1 MSGQHL
7 LPGTT
12 LRQRTADAVADDR
25 LRGNVA
31 RAVDRFASHRLTGLD
46 ELDDADGMRRA
57 ARAVKQE
64 VLAELPALLERF
76 ADQVLARGGHVH
88 WAPSAADARHSIVDI
103 VQRAGATRV
112 AKSKS
117 MATEEIDLN
126 PALEAVGADVVETD
140 LGEWIIQ
147 LADETPSHI
156 IAPAL
161 HKDRHQIKDLFVD
174 TVAAPPALDTEP
186 TELVAFAR
194 KRLREVFL
202 GAEVG
207 ITGANIAVA
216 DTGSIVL
223 VTNEGNGRLVT
234 ALPPVHIVVLGMER
248 LTADWAQ
255 ADLLLAL
262 LARSATGQRLSSYT
276 SVVTGPSHP
285 DELDGPDELHV
296 VILDN
301 GRSDLLGGEFHEML
315 DCIRCGACLNVC
327 PVYRQTGGHAYGWV
341 YPGPMGAVLT
351 PLLAHDQPE
360 AAEVAGA
367 STLCGACM
375 DACPVQIPLQDLLLS
390 LRRAK
395 AERAGRTER
404 AAWRGWSTAWSDPR
418 RYEATTRAAT
428 WGRWATDL
436 AGKLPVGRSW
446 ASGRT
451 VPRPATE
458 RFRDRWRDSDG
469 AMRTGDRDHT

>member
-1 MSGQHL
+1 MTGHL
-7 LPGTT
+7 LTGTT
-12 LRQRTADAVADDR
+12 LRQRTAAAVADDH
-25 LRGNVA
+25 LRANVA
-31 RAVDRFASHRLTGLD
+31 RAVDRFAGHRLTGLA
-46 ELDDADGMRRA
+46 ELDDADGLRRSARA
-57 ARAVKQE
+57 AKQQ
-64 VLAELPALLERF
+64 VLADLPDLLERF
-76 ADQVLARGGHVH
+76 ADRVLARGGHVC
-88 WAPSAADARHSIVDI
+88 WAATAADARHYIVDT
-103 VQRAGATRV
+103 VAAAGATRV

-126 PALEAVGADVVETD
+126 AALEAAGAEVVETD

-147 LADETPSHI
+147 LAGETPSHI

-174 TVAAPPALDTEP
+174 TAAAPPTLDTEP
-186 TELVAFAR
+186 GELVRFAR
-194 KRLREVFL
+194 RRLRDVFL
-202 GAEVG
+202 AAEVG

-234 ALPPVHIVVLGMER
+234 ALPRVHIAVLGMER
-248 LTADWAQ
+248 LSADWHQ

-276 SVVTGPSHP
+276 SVVTGPRGP
-285 DELDGPDELHV
+285 DEIDGPDEVHV

-301 GRSDLLGGEFHEML
+301 GRSDLLAGEHHEML
-315 DCIRCGACLNVC
+315 GCIRCGACLNVC

-351 PLLAHDQPE
+351 PLLAAGHAG

-390 LRRAK
+390 LRRRK
-395 AERAGRTER
+395 AETAAGAER
-404 AAWRGWSTAWSDPR
+404 AAWRAWSAAWSDAG
-418 RYEATTRAAT
+418 RYGATTRAAT
-428 WGRWATDL
+428 WGRWAADL
-436 AGKLPVGRSW
+436 AGHLPVGRDW
-446 ASGRT
+446 AAGRA
-451 VPRPATE
+451 VPRPAAE
-458 RFRDRWRDSDG
+458 RFRDRWRRG
-469 AMRTGDRDHT
+469 L

>member
-1 MSGQHL
+1 MSGHL

-12 LRQRTADAVADDR
+12 LRQRTADAVADER
-25 LRGNVA
+25 LRSNVA
-31 RAVDRFASHRLTGLD
+31 RAVDRFAGHRLTGLA
-46 ELDDADGMRRA
+46 ELDDADQLRRA
-57 ARAVKQE
+57 ARAAKQQ
-64 VLAELPALLERF
+64 VLADLPALLERF
-76 ADQVLARGGHVH
+76 ADRVLDLGGHVC
-88 WAPSAADARHSIVDI
+88 WAPTAADARRYV
-103 VQRAGATRV
+103 VQVVEAAGATRV

-126 PALEAVGADVVETD
+126 PALAAAGARVVETD

-147 LADETPSHI
+147 LAGETPSHI

-174 TVAAPPALDTEP
+174 TVAAPPSLDTEP
-186 TELVAFAR
+186 TELVRFAR
-194 KRLREVFL
+194 ERLREVFL
-202 GAEVG
+202 AAEVG

-234 ALPPVHIVVLGMER
+234 ALPRVHIVVLGMER
-248 LTADWAQ
+248 LAADWHQ

-276 SVVTGPSHP
+276 SVVTGPRGQG
-285 DELDGPDELHV
+285 EVDGPDELHV
-296 VILDN
+296 VVLDN
-301 GRSDLLGGEFHEML
+301 GRSDLLAGEHHEML
-315 DCIRCGACLNVC
+315 GCIRCGACLNVC

-351 PLLAHDQPE
+351 PLLAANQPE

-395 AERAGRTER
+395 AADAGGAER
-404 AAWRGWSTAWSDPR
+404 AAWRAWSAAWSDPR
-418 RYEATTRAAT
+418 RYAATTRAAT
-428 WGRWATDL
+428 WGRWAADL
-436 AGKLPVGRSW
+436 AGHLPVGRDW
-446 ASGRT
+446 ATGRT
-451 VPRPATE
+451 MPRPAGE
-458 RFRDRWRDSDG
+458 RFRDRWRAG
-469 AMRTGDRDHT
+469 L

>member
-1 MSGQHL
+1 MTDGGHL

-12 LRQRTADAVADDR
+12 LRQRTAAAVADER
-25 LRGNVA
+25 LRTNVA
-31 RAVDRFASHRLTGLD
+31 RAVDRFGSHRLAGLG
-46 ELDDADGMRRA
+46 ELDDADGLRGA
-57 ARAVKQE
+57 ARAVKQQ
-64 VLAELPALLERF
+64 VLADLPALLDRF
-76 ADQVLARGGHVH
+76 ADQVVARGGNVW
-88 WAPSAADARHSIVDI
+88 WAPTAADARRHVVDI
-103 VQRAGATRV
+103 VRAAGATRV

-126 PALEAVGADVVETD
+126 PALEAEGAEVVETD

-147 LADETPSHI
+147 LAGETPSHI

-174 TVAAPPALDTEP
+174 TVAAPATLDTEP
-186 TELVAFAR
+186 AELVGFAR
-194 KRLREVFL
+194 RRLREVFL

-207 ITGANIAVA
+207 ITGANLAVA

-234 ALPPVHIVVLGMER
+234 ALPRTHVVVLGMER
-248 LTADWAQ
+248 LAADWHQ

-276 SVVTGPSHP
+276 NVVTGPRGG

-301 GRSDLLGGEFHEML
+301 GRSELLGGEFHEML

-351 PLLAHDQPE
+351 PLLAADQPE
-360 AAEVAGA
+360 AAELAGA

-390 LRRAK
+390 LRRRK
-395 AERAGRTER
+395 AEGAGRGER
-404 AAWRGWSTAWSDPR
+404 AAWKAWATAWSDPR
-418 RYEATTRAAT
+418 RYDATTRAAT
-428 WGRWATDL
+428 WGRWAADL
-436 AGKLPVGRSW
+436 AGHLPVGRDW
-446 ASGRT
+446 AAGRT
-451 VPRPATE
+451 VPRPAGE
-458 RFRDRWRDSDG
+458 RFRDRWRAG
-469 AMRTGDRDHT
+469 L